1 MKTSNT
7 QSIKIENIKLVV
19 EKLIELR
26 ETSRIELSKI
36 TSLNKATVSTIMQEL
51 VDKELVVETDKIVKT
66 SGRSAKVFALNK
78 NAGRIISIELLT
90 GSIYGVITNLYGT
103 IVFELRNQIDDF
115 EFSQYLKV
123 LLEAIDELKANT
135 LDSTYGLI
143 GIGIGV

>member
-78 NAGRIISIELLT
+78 KRWKNHKYRIT
-90 GSIYGVITNLYGT
+90 YR
-103 IVFELRNQIDDF
+103 F
-115 EFSQYLKV
+115 YLWCHYQF
-123 LLEAIDELKANT
+123 IRR
-135 LDSTYGLI
+135 YCF
-143 GIGIGV
+143 